1 MSLIE
6 IIKSSD
12 SLNILREINSN
23 IGERKFHEFTHIL
36 YDIRTYLGNKEK
48 TYLEIGSYVGSS
60 ASLMLN
66 HPFKTKVICIDPLCL
81 DKKHYKGTK
90 NQEQTLKDNLSK
102 NNIHSYEIEI
112 HKKLSTDKK
121 LIDEFKFKKLEID
134 ILFIDGDHSREAVF
148 WDWENYEPF
157 IKQGGFIVFD
167 DYLDFNWCPQVH
179 GAVNDIVN
187 KLDTTKYEIIGSI
200 PNFKKA
206 YSMELKKNSNEF
218 IIKKI

>member
-1 MSLIE
+1 M
-6 IIKSSD
+6 
-12 SLNILREINSN
+12 
-23 IGERKFHEFTHIL
+23 
-36 YDIRTYLGNKEK
+36 
-48 TYLEIGSYVGSS
+48 
-60 ASLMLN
+60 
-66 HPFKTKVICIDPLCL
+66 

-121 LIDEFKFKKLEID
+121 LIDEFKLKKLEID
-134 ILFIDGDHSREAVF
+134 ILFIDGDHRREAVF

-157 IKQGGFIVFD
+157 VKQGGFIVFD
-167 DYLDFNWCPQVH
+167 DYLDFNWSPQVH